1 MTNTTNRTDRY
12 KFQIHQHTPHLDT
25 ENNVIWV
32 RPTQPVVPA
41 IKRRIKLKI
50 HAKNHISGSTHH

>member
-1 MTNTTNRTDRY
+1 MQLIVLIVTSFEY
-12 KFQIHQHTPHLDT
+12 TPHLDT

-41 IKRRIKLKI
+41 VKR
-50 HAKNHISGSTHH
+50 